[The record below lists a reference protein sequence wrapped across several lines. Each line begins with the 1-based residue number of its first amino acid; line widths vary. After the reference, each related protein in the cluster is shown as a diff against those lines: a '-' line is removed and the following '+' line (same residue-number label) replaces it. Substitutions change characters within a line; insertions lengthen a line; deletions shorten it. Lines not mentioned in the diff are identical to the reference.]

1 MEKGRRTIAQPL
13 AELPDAVIASVTRA
27 WPDQAAET
35 LPLIKHNLDHY
46 YFERWGMYVGI
57 EYDGYIH
64 T

>member
-1 MEKGRRTIAQPL
+1 MAQQFE
-13 AELPDAVIASVTRA
+13 ALPDAVVAAVTRT
-27 WPDQAAET
+27 WPDQAAEI
-35 LPLIKHNLDHY
+35 LPLIRHNLDHY